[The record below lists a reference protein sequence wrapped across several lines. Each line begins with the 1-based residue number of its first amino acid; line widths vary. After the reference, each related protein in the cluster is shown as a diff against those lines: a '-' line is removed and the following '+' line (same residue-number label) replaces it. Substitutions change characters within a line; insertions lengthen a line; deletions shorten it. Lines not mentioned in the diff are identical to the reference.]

1 MTASA
6 LVALPLPE
14 LKNPLR
20 DALILRERINGAT
33 IRETAQAAECSTATV
48 DRTAAAH
55 RDYVEAERQR
65 LARTFLTQSE
75 AGVRALCATMRD
87 SANRNQVSAFKE
99 LSEKLCDWG
108 GKGGITLNTGDTY
121 AVTNVVD
128 LSTHGAMSDEQRQRR
143 AELLERYGMD
153 G

>member
-1 MTASA
+1 MNSA
-6 LVALPLPE
+6 LAVLPLPE

-75 AGVRALCATMRD
+75 DGVRALCATMRD

-108 GKGGITLNTGDTY
+108 GKGGVNVHVGDTY
-121 AVTNVVD
+121 VNALILPPPEGTDPEVD
-128 LSTHGAMSDEQRQRR
+128 RR
-143 AELLERYGMD
+143 MAEARKLLGLA
-153 G
+153 

>member
-1 MTASA
+1 VNSA
-6 LVALPLPE
+6 LAVLPLPE

-33 IRETAQAAECSTATV
+33 QIEAATAAQCSRRTAQ
-48 DRTAAAH
+48 R
-55 RDYVEAERQR
+55 VEAEHGDYLQAQKERG
-65 LARTFLTQSE
+65 ARTFLAQID
-75 AGVRALCATMRD
+75 AIVPALAATATD
-87 SANRNQVSAFKE
+87 PENRNQVNAFVA

>member
-1 MTASA
+1 MSNA
-6 LVALPLPE
+6 LAVLPLPE

-33 IRETAQAAECSTATV
+33 IRETAQTAQCGHATV
-48 DRTAAAH
+48 ERTTAAH
-55 RDYVEAERQR
+55 TEYVEAEKQR
-65 LARTFLTQSE
+65 LARTFLSE
-75 AGVRALCATMRD
+75 SEDGVRALCATMRD